1 MFLRVCNSGSS
12 ANGYAIGDDK
22 EVLLLEAGCSFLDMK
37 KMLDF
42 RVDNIVGMCVSHE
55 HSDHFRHVKEYEKAG
70 IHVFKPFD
78 YIDGIRI
85 SGAYSDNFKVYSF
98 ELPHGETKS
107 YGFYITHP
115 ELGKL
120 LFLTDCE
127 YSPVSFKDM
136 KVNHILCECNYD
148 TKYVDMDAPNF
159 RHKVEGHMNLD
170 TCREFVRHNAS
181 PELRSVVLIHG
192 STATLNPSEAVQ
204 AIKDVVDPDVAVE
217 YAVKG
222 LEMELKKNI
231 L

>member
-1 MFLRVCNSGSS
+1 VYLSRTRLG
-12 ANGYAIGDDK
+12 
-22 EVLLLEAGCSFLDMK
+22 
-37 KMLDF
+37 
-42 RVDNIVGMCVSHE
+42 
-55 HSDHFRHVKEYEKAG
+55 DHFRHVKEYEKAG
-70 IHVFKPFD
+70 ISVFKPFED
-78 YIDGIRI
+78 LDGFRQTAAIY
-85 SGAYSDNFKVYSF
+85 GGFKVKAF

-115 ELGKL
+115 EIGKL

-148 TKYVDMDAPNF
+148 TKYVDLDAPNF

-192 STATLNPSEAVQ
+192 STATLNPSEAVECIRQ
-204 AIKDVVDPDVAVE
+204 VVDSDVTVE
-217 YAVKG
+217 YAHAG
-222 LEMELKKNI
+222 MEIELKKEV

>member
-1 MFLRVCNSGSS
+1 MRSNMLTFARL
-12 ANGYAIGDDK
+12 GDHY
-22 EVLLLEAGCSFLDMK
+22 
-37 KMLDF
+37 
-42 RVDNIVGMCVSHE
+42 RYHE
-55 HSDHFRHVKEYEKAG
+55 QYEKAG
-70 IHVFKPFD
+70 IPIYAPFD
-78 YIDGIRI
+78 LD
-85 SGAYSDNFKVYSF
+85 DPTKNVENFGGFNIIPF

-115 ELGKL
+115 EIGKL

-136 KVNHILCECNYD
+136 KVNHILVECNYD
-148 TKYVDMDAPNF
+148 TQYVDLDAPNF

-192 STATLNPSEAVQ
+192 SNAVNPSEAVQ

-231 L
+231 LQKRRNQNE

>member
-1 MFLRVCNSGSS
+1 MKTFCPWL
-12 ANGYAIGDDK
+12 IDDK
-22 EVLLLEAGCSFLDMK
+22 SVQFG
-37 KMLDF
+37 DF
-42 RVDNIVGMCVSHE
+42 KI
-55 HSDHFRHVKEYEKAG
+55 KA
-70 IHVFKPFD
+70 
-78 YIDGIRI
+78 
-85 SGAYSDNFKVYSF
+85 F
-98 ELPHGETKS
+98 ENPHGESTS
-107 YGFYITHP
+107 YGFYIQHN

-120 LFLTDCE
+120 LFVTDAE
-127 YSPVSFKDM
+127 YVKYDFSAL
-136 KVNHILCECNYD
+136 KVNHILIECNWQD
-148 TKYVDMDAPNF
+148 DLVDFDSPNF

-222 LEMELKKNI
+222 LEMELKKGV